1 MEWSG
6 RELGAVKKKRIFGVL
21 SDAALAFE
29 FFSGVGKGLEIIRV
43 YDFEMHSALI
53 SAVETRYDI
62 GYLIPPS
69 KWIDNLLSE
78 RILVVIIDQKVWT
91 KSVVEEWIII
101 LKNDLDCIFGILIEI
116 EHWQQNAL
124 LAIFYLMRL

>member
-1 MEWSG
+1 M
-6 RELGAVKKKRIFGVL
+6 GAVKKKRIFGVL
-21 SDAALAFE
+21 SDAAVAFK

-69 KWIDNLLSE
+69 K
-78 RILVVIIDQKVWT
+78 
-91 KSVVEEWIII
+91 
-101 LKNDLDCIFGILIEI
+101 
-116 EHWQQNAL
+116 
-124 LAIFYLMRL
+124 